1 MELGNNNIE
10 LRKQYNIK
18 AIMAV
23 LLFGGFLSLFNET
36 ILNVAFAKLMVDM
49 NITAATVQWLSTGY
63 VLVVGILIP
72 VTAFLIHSFTTR
84 RLYLTAMILFLCGTL
99 MAVISSSFTALLISR
114 MIQATGTG
122 MLVPIMMNTA
132 LTISAPEKR
141 GSTMGLCVCAILVGP
156 ALGPIVSGTL
166 LQFFQWQSLFM
177 VLIPFVLV
185 SIISGILFLQ
195 NVSSITKPKID
206 YFSIVLSTVGFA
218 GIIYGISSINDASAN
233 RSVVITSF
241 TAGIICLIFFTKR
254 QLSLKEPM
262 LELRAF
268 KHPMFSLCIILI
280 IIIQMVLFSMNVLLP
295 LLLQNG
301 LNTTP
306 LTSALVLLPSVLIS
320 GLTTPFAGKIFDK
333 IGGKILVPFGISI
346 ICIFMW
352 LLSRV
357 EPTTTAKTISLL
369 YCFVGFGA
377 SLVILSSQT
386 TALNQLSSE
395 NQADGIAI
403 TSTSMQIA
411 AAIGSTLFIGLMSS
425 RQHKF
430 LCNTRTVSLHENNI
444 RALYSGFR
452 YSMTVAVIIIVISLI
467 LSLFIRQKS
476 KK

>member
-1 MELGNNNIE
+1 MGLDNTNIVIK
-10 LRKQYNIK
+10 KQYNIK
-18 AIMAV
+18 ATMAV

-36 ILNVAFAKLMVDM
+36 ILNVAFAPLMIDM
-49 NITAATVQWLSTGY
+49 NIVASTVQWLSTGY

-72 VTAFLIHSFTTR
+72 VTAFLIHSYTTR
-84 RLYLTAMILFLCGTL
+84 RLYLTAMILFLLGTL
-99 MAVISSSFTALLISR
+99 MAVISSSFTALLIAR

-141 GSTMGLCVCAILVGP
+141 GSTMGLCVCAILIGP
-156 ALGPIVSGTL
+156 ALGPVVSGIL
-166 LQFFQWQSLFM
+166 LQFFQWQSLFII
-177 VLIPFVLV
+177 LIPFVLV
-185 SIISGILFLQ
+185 SIIGGILFLQ
-195 NVSSITKPKID
+195 NVSKITKPKID
-206 YFSIVLSTVGFA
+206 FLSIMLSTIGFG

-233 RSVVITSF
+233 RSVVIASF
-241 TAGIICLIFFTKR
+241 TVGLIGLIFFTKR
-254 QLSLKEPM
+254 QLFLKEPM

-268 KHPMFSLCIILI
+268 KRPMFFLCIILI

-333 IGGKILVPFGISI
+333 IGGKKIIPFGISI

-357 EPTTTAKTISLL
+357 EPTTTAKTISIL

-377 SLVILSSQT
+377 ALVILSSQT

-425 RQHKF
+425 GQNKF
-430 LCNTRTVSLHENNI
+430 LCNTLTVNLHENNI
-444 RALYSGFR
+444 KALYSGFR
-452 YSMTVAVIIIVISLI
+452 YSMTIAVIIILISLI
-467 LSLFIRQKS
+467 LSLFIRQES